1 MNNQIAFLKDSK
13 NQIMALYISK
23 DYSSNGINFLT
34 DDSAYQQ
41 VAYMNHPKG
50 HVIIPHYHNKIERI
64 VDYTCETLVMR
75 KGILEVVLYE
85 DKKEIYRFNMM
96 SGDVLT
102 LYSGGHGFNVL
113 EDVEMIEIKQ
123 GPFMGLTDKTRF

>member
-1 MNNQIAFLKDSK
+1 MNNQIAFLNDSK

-41 VAYMNHPKG
+41 VAYMSHPKG